1 LNNIALKSM
10 RHMAHADQIQ
20 LQPPERRGV
29 ETMSAENK
37 RPVEPHAS
45 TPASEA
51 LVYGLFPANFTYRIS
66 NGVITA
72 YDATPD
78 KERPGSFDEQLEQ
91 AGFPHVATA
100 WGVSGT
106 ELTARVYE
114 RHPAE
119 SASHTTPNASPIAE
133 RILIVVNLNCV
144 ERYYLAPDLHD
155 ALPFLAQLA
164 ATSAAM
170 AQSMNALHQR
180 EERLRREALTAG
192 MAGSLEQA
200 IKALRAYVATEMLDD
215 ALARDEEPH
224 EHEAPT
230 LPDGALMSD
239 LHIGDIGDN
248 GPDAETADTLLTDLL
263 RRRSRQ
269 RKNNTND

>member
-1 LNNIALKSM
+1 M
-10 RHMAHADQIQ
+10 
-20 LQPPERRGV
+20 P
-29 ETMSAENK
+29 AENK
-37 RPVEPHAS
+37 RPVEAHAS
-45 TPASEA
+45 APASEA
-51 LVYGLFPANFTYRIS
+51 KVYGLFAADFTYRIS

-72 YDATPD
+72 YGATPD
-78 KERPGSFDEQLEQ
+78 KERTGSFDEELERL
-91 AGFPHVATA
+91 GFPHVATA

-119 SASHTTPNASPIAE
+119 SASHATPVTE

-164 ATSAAM
+164 ATSAAL

-180 EERLRREALTAG
+180 EERLRREALTGGLA
-192 MAGSLEQA
+192 APLEQIA
-200 IKALRAYVATEMLDD
+200 KALRAYMATEMLDD

-224 EHEAPT
+224 DHDAPALTDDT
-230 LPDGALMSD
+230 LTSD
-239 LHIGDIGDN
+239 LHLGDN
-248 GPDAETADTLLTDLL
+248 GPDAETADTLLNDLL

-269 RKNNTND
+269 HKNNTND

>member
-1 LNNIALKSM
+1 M
-10 RHMAHADQIQ
+10 
-20 LQPPERRGV
+20 P
-29 ETMSAENK
+29 AENK
-37 RPVEPHAS
+37 RPVEAHTS

-51 LVYGLFPANFTYRIS
+51 KVYGLFAADFTYRIS
-66 NGVITA
+66 SGVITA
-72 YDATPD
+72 YGATPD
-78 KERPGSFDEQLEQ
+78 KERTGAFDEELERL
-91 AGFPHVATA
+91 GFPHVATA

-119 SASHTTPNASPIAE
+119 SALHATPITE

-164 ATSAAM
+164 ATSAAL

-180 EERLRREALTAG
+180 EERLRREALTGGLAG
-192 MAGSLEQA
+192 PLEQIA
-200 IKALRAYVATEMLDD
+200 KALRAYMATEMLDD

-224 EHEAPT
+224 DHDAPALADDT
-230 LPDGALMSD
+230 LTSD
-239 LHIGDIGDN
+239 LHVGDN
-248 GPDAETADTLLTDLL
+248 GSEADTADTLLTDLL

>member
-1 LNNIALKSM
+1 
-10 RHMAHADQIQ
+10 
-20 LQPPERRGV
+20 
-29 ETMSAENK
+29 MSAENK
-37 RPVEPHAS
+37 RPVETHAS

-51 LVYGLFPANFTYRIS
+51 KVYGLFAADFTYRIS

-72 YDATPD
+72 YGATPD

-119 SASHTTPNASPIAE
+119 SASHATPIAE

-192 MAGSLEQA
+192 MAGPLEQLA
-200 IKALRAYVATEMLDD
+200 KALRAYVATEMLDD

-224 EHEAPT
+224 EHNTPA
-230 LPDGALMSD
+230 LPDATLTSD
-239 LHIGDIGDN
+239 LHIGDIGDIGDN
-248 GPDAETADTLLTDLL
+248 GDIGPDADTADTLLTDLL

>member
-1 LNNIALKSM
+1 M
-10 RHMAHADQIQ
+10 
-20 LQPPERRGV
+20 P
-29 ETMSAENK
+29 AENK
-37 RPVEPHAS
+37 PPVEAHAP

-51 LVYGLFPANFTYRIS
+51 KVYGLFPANFTYRIS

-72 YDATPD
+72 YGATPD
-78 KERPGSFDEQLEQ
+78 KERTGEFDEELDRL
-91 AGFPHVATA
+91 GFPHVATA

-114 RHPAE
+114 RHPPEGGA
-119 SASHTTPNASPIAE
+119 SASPVAE

-164 ATSAAM
+164 ATSAAL

-180 EERLRREALTAG
+180 EERLRREALTGGLSAP
-192 MAGSLEQA
+192 LEQIA
-200 IKALRAYVATEMLDD
+200 KALRVYMATEMLDD
-215 ALARDEEPH
+215 ALARDEAPH
-224 EHEAPT
+224 EHDAPALADDT
-230 LPDGALMSD
+230 LTSD
-239 LHIGDIGDN
+239 LPIGDNGDNGDN
-248 GPDAETADTLLTDLL
+248 GPDAETADTLLNDLL

>member
-1 LNNIALKSM
+1 M
-10 RHMAHADQIQ
+10 
-20 LQPPERRGV
+20 P
-29 ETMSAENK
+29 AENK
-37 RPVEPHAS
+37 RPVEAHAS
-45 TPASEA
+45 TPASGA
-51 LVYGLFPANFTYRIS
+51 LVYGLFAADFTYRIS
-66 NGVITA
+66 SGVITA
-72 YDATPD
+72 YGATPD
-78 KERPGSFDEQLEQ
+78 KERTGSFDEELERL
-91 AGFPHVATA
+91 GFPHVATA

-119 SASHTTPNASPIAE
+119 SASHATPITERIPERIPE

-164 ATSAAM
+164 ATSAAL

-180 EERLRREALTAG
+180 EERLRREALTG
-192 MAGSLEQA
+192 GLAGSLEHA
-200 IKALRAYVATEMLDD
+200 VKALRAYVATEMLDD

-224 EHEAPT
+224 DHDVPALTNDT
-230 LPDGALMSD
+230 LTSD
-239 LHIGDIGDN
+239 LHIGDN

-269 RKNNTND
+269 RKTNTND

>member
-1 LNNIALKSM
+1 M
-10 RHMAHADQIQ
+10 
-20 LQPPERRGV
+20 P
-29 ETMSAENK
+29 AENK
-37 RPVEPHAS
+37 RPVEAHAS

-51 LVYGLFPANFTYRIS
+51 KVYGLFPAEFTYRIS
-66 NGVITA
+66 SGVITA
-72 YDATPD
+72 YGATAD
-78 KERPGSFDEQLEQ
+78 KERPGSFDEELERL
-91 AGFPHVATA
+91 GFPHVATA

-119 SASHTTPNASPIAE
+119 SPANTTPVAE

-164 ATSAAM
+164 ATSAAL

-180 EERLRREALTAG
+180 EERLRREALTGGLAG
-192 MAGSLEQA
+192 PLEQIA
-200 IKALRAYVATEMLDD
+200 KALRAYMATEMLDD

-224 EHEAPT
+224 EHDAP
-230 LPDGALMSD
+230 ALMDETLTSD
-239 LHIGDIGDN
+239 LHIGDN
-248 GPDAETADTLLTDLL
+248 GPDAETTDTLLNDLL

>member
-1 LNNIALKSM
+1 M
-10 RHMAHADQIQ
+10 
-20 LQPPERRGV
+20 P
-29 ETMSAENK
+29 AENK
-37 RPVEPHAS
+37 RPVEAHAS
-45 TPASEA
+45 TPALGP
-51 LVYGLFPANFTYRIS
+51 LVYGLFPAEFTYRIS

-72 YDATPD
+72 YGATAD
-78 KERPGSFDEQLEQ
+78 KELPGSFEEQLEQ

-119 SASHTTPNASPIAE
+119 SASHATPVAE

-155 ALPFLAQLA
+155 ALPFLAQVA
-164 ATSAAM
+164 ATSAAL

-180 EERLRREALTAG
+180 EERLRREALTGGLAG
-192 MAGSLEQA
+192 PLEQIA
-200 IKALRAYVATEMLDD
+200 KALRAYAATEMLDD
-215 ALARDEEPH
+215 ALAREEEPH
-224 EHEAPT
+224 NHDAPALAEDT
-230 LPDGALMSD
+230 LTSD
-239 LHIGDIGDN
+239 LHIGDN

>member
-1 LNNIALKSM
+1 M
-10 RHMAHADQIQ
+10 
-20 LQPPERRGV
+20 P
-29 ETMSAENK
+29 AENK
-37 RPVEPHAS
+37 RPVEAHAS
-45 TPASEA
+45 TPVSEA
-51 LVYGLFPANFTYRIS
+51 LVYGLFPAEFTYRIS
-66 NGVITA
+66 NGAIMAYGATA
-72 YDATPD
+72 D
-78 KERPGSFDEQLEQ
+78 KELPGSFEEQLEQ

-106 ELTARVYE
+106 ELTVRVYE

-119 SASHTTPNASPIAE
+119 SASHATPVAE

-155 ALPFLAQLA
+155 ALPFLAQVA
-164 ATSAAM
+164 ATSAAL

-180 EERLRREALTAG
+180 EERLRREALTGGLA
-192 MAGSLEQA
+192 APLEQIA
-200 IKALRAYVATEMLDD
+200 KALRAYMATEMLDD

-224 EHEAPT
+224 DHDAP
-230 LPDGALMSD
+230 ALADDALTSD
-239 LHIGDIGDN
+239 LRIGDN
-248 GPDAETADTLLTDLL
+248 GSDTETADTLLTDLL